1 MKVDNVQETRSYDK
15 KDKHES
21 SNSVQTHVAKVGLP
35 NKLQL
40 QLLHLLSFNLLLTL
54 KMPED
59 PDKNNTNN
67 DNPTNRSNMPQNN
80 EWDNESNPFVAFRRF
95 ADEQVSSVLQ
105 SITGLPSSIN
115 PPQPD
120 NWTIFTDDKGYKS
133 MAYRHRGGGSGS
145 SANNAPDRDST
156 QNPGANSPPDDGE
169 DNSSSNNSN
178 NNDQNPPSRSQ
189 QPPHSENT
197 QQPPQPPSLNR
208 QRHEHRPSDFLGLDT
223 FFDRFEDTFFP
234 FRSPFFHPHR
244 DLFPAAMFN
253 DESSNWPFTYVM
265 LSPYSPLHLERQAHY
280 RMHRDQG
287 VFSSIMSSLRFDSDS
302 ELTRD
307 PSEPQWREAFED
319 LLRLENGKPML
330 ERDSL
335 ATTKTRPENGMEWMY
350 GLVKRGSLGDQWK
363 YVSGTDRHPWTGI
376 TFSGYN
382 ENEESHDRDQPELN
396 TKALENQAA
405 HDEAEAET
413 ELELY
418 ERFLRDIEAREHEF
432 TQEIASSPLL
442 RALLGDQ
449 QRRRNVFE
457 KYERGWPSDEDQGN
471 DDTESWL
478 DLISGGNRKSVPET
492 TDPVPV
498 PTPAGEQAAVA
509 SENHTARVVSTMIN
523 TERTCL
529 PDGSVQTKK
538 VTTKRYEDGR
548 EETESLTETTHPRN
562 EDGSNDQSSGTKNG
576 WFWRD

>member
-1 MKVDNVQETRSYDK
+1 MNHQVWCELTWRRWGSPT
-15 KDKHES
+15 S
-21 SNSVQTHVAKVGLP
+21 S
-35 NKLQL
+35 
-40 QLLHLLSFNLLLTL
+40 SFNFFISFHSTHACTFN
-54 KMPED
+54 MPED
-59 PDKNNTNN
+59 PDKNNSNS
-67 DNPTNRSNMPQNN
+67 DNSNNRSNMPQNN
-80 EWDNESNPFVAFRRF
+80 DWDNESNPFVAFRRF

-105 SITGLPSSIN
+105 SITGLPSSIS
-115 PPQPD
+115 PPQSD

-133 MAYRHRGGGSGS
+133 MAYRHRSGSS
-145 SANNAPDRDST
+145 SANNAADRDST
-156 QNPGANSPPDDGE
+156 QNPGGNSTPNDGE
-169 DNSSSNNSN
+169 DDSSNNSN
-178 NNDQNPPSRSQ
+178 NNGQNPPSRSQ
-189 QPPHSENT
+189 QPPRSENT

-208 QRHEHRPSDFLGLDT
+208 QRHEHRPSDFFGLDS
-223 FFDRFEDTFFP
+223 FFDRFEDRFFP
-234 FRSPFFHPHR
+234 FASSFFHPHQNFFST
-244 DLFPAAMFN
+244 DMFN
-253 DESSNWPFTYVM
+253 DGSPTWPLTYVM

-287 VFSSIMSSLRFDSDS
+287 VFSSIMSSLRFDLDS
-302 ELTRD
+302 ESTRD

-330 ERDSL
+330 DRDSL
-335 ATTKTRPENGMEWMY
+335 ATTKSRPENGIEWVH

-382 ENEESHDRDQPELN
+382 EENEESRDRDQPEPN
-396 TKALENQAA
+396 TKALESQAA

-418 ERFLRDIEAREHEF
+418 ERFLQDIEAREREF
-432 TQEIASSPLL
+432 SQEIASSPLL
-442 RALLGDQ
+442 RALLEEQ

-457 KYERGWPSDEDQGN
+457 KYERGWPSDDEQGN

-478 DLISGGNRKSVPET
+478 DLVSGGHRKSVPET
-492 TDPVPV
+492 NDAPPSV
-498 PTPAGEQAAVA
+498 PTPAREQQAVVA

-523 TERTCL
+523 TERTRL

-562 EDGSNDQSSGTKNG
+562 EDGSSNDQNSGPKNG
-576 WFWRD
+576 WFWKD